1 MASRCYSVAF
11 EGIEARDVDVQ
22 CQLSPGVPG
31 FAIVG
36 LPDKAVAES
45 RERVRAA
52 LNAAGLALPPK
63 KVTINLAPAD
73 MPKEGAHF
81 DLPIALALLAEMGVV
96 PREETAASIALGEL
110 ALDGAVC
117 RVNGV
122 LNAALAAAE
131 TDRQIVCPSAN
142 GPEAALVGAAEIA
155 AAPSLVALIN
165 HMTGKQILARPDSAQ
180 AEAGEAIA
188 DLADV
193 KGQEKARRALEIAAA
208 GGHNLLMIGPPG
220 VGKSMLAKRLPG
232 LLPPLEPREAL
243 ELSLVRSIAGVIDP
257 GVLARARPFEKP
269 HHSASTAAIVGGERT
284 AKPGH
289 VSLAHH
295 GVLFLDEMAEFARPV
310 LESLRQPLEDGVTVV
325 SRANAHVR
333 YPSRVQLVAAM
344 NPCRCG
350 HLTEPGRACSRAP
363 KCGVDYQARI
373 SGPLLDRI
381 DLQVET
387 PAIPASELARL
398 PVGETTAQVRA
409 RVSTARE
416 LQRERYAAMHVPAT
430 VNADAEG
437 EALERS
443 AGLDA
448 AARDLLSLAAD
459 KLRLSHRGVVRVLR
473 IARSIAD
480 LAGEDAVR
488 RPHVAEAAGY
498 RRAALAH

>member
-11 EGIEARDVDVQ
+11 EGIEAREVDVQ

-52 LNAAGLALPPK
+52 LMAAGLALPPK
-63 KVTINLAPAD
+63 KVTINLAPAG

-96 PREETAASIALGEL
+96 PPEETAGAVALGEL

-122 LNAALAAAE
+122 LPAALAAAA
-131 TDRQIVCPSAN
+131 DGRQIVCPAAN
-142 GPEAALVGAAEIA
+142 GPEAALVGDAEIA
-155 AAPSLVALIN
+155 ATPSLVALIN
-165 HMTGKQILARPDSAQ
+165 HLAGRQLLARPDSAQ
-180 AEAGEAIA
+180 AEEDPKVA

-193 KGQEKARRALEIAAA
+193 RGQEKARRALEIAAA

-220 VGKSMLAKRLPG
+220 VGKSMLARRLPG

-243 ELSLVRSIAGVIDP
+243 ELSLVRSIVGEIDP
-257 GVLARARPFEKP
+257 GVLARVRPFEDP
-269 HHSASTAAIVGGERT
+269 HHAASTAAIVGGGRN
-284 AKPGH
+284 AKPGRI
-289 VSLAHH
+289 SLAHN

-310 LESLRQPLEDGVTVV
+310 LESLRQPLETGVTDV
-325 SRANAHVR
+325 SRANAHER

-350 HLTEPGRACSRAP
+350 HLAEPGRACSRAP
-363 KCGVDYQARI
+363 RCGVDYQSRI

-387 PAIPASELARL
+387 PTIPAAELARL
-398 PVGETTAQVRA
+398 PAGESTAQVRA
-409 RVSTARE
+409 RVTVARRRQRDRYDALG
-416 LQRERYAAMHVPAT
+416 LQISL
-430 VNADAEG
+430 NAEVEG
-437 EALERS
+437 EALDRS

-448 AARDLLSLAAD
+448 AARDLLALAAE
-459 KLRLSHRGVVRVLR
+459 KLQLSARGLARVLR
-473 IARSIAD
+473 IARTIAD
-480 LAGEDAVR
+480 LAGEEYVR

-498 RRAALAH
+498 RRAALVH